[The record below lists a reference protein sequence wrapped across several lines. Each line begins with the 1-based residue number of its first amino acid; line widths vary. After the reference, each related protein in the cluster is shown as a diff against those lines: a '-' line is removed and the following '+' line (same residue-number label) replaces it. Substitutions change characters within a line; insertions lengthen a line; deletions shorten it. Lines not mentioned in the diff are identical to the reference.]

1 MEKQFLRE
9 VHQHILDELRVNTKT
24 DTTFVLTS
32 ILINVSILITNAII
46 ADNAS
51 WNDSGTDFIVM
62 GLFFLLLIVVN
73 LVAEVGLIRG
83 RQTRSKLLEGLIRM
97 YDDNDVG
104 EYYDRTILQAYRT
117 RYTLF
122 MIVVLVTGLLA
133 LVIPIVLI

>member
-1 MEKQFLRE
+1 MEKRLLTE
-9 VHQHILDELRVNTKT
+9 VHQHILDELKVNTKT

-46 ADNAS
+46 ADSAS
-51 WNDSGTDFIVM
+51 WKENGREFIVM
-62 GLFFLLLIVVN
+62 GLFVILLIVVN
-73 LVAEVGLIRG
+73 LAAEVGLIRG

-104 EYYDRTILQAYRT
+104 DYYDRTVLRAYST

-122 MIVVLVTGLLA
+122 MTVVLVTGLLA
-133 LVIPIVLI
+133 LVIPIILI

>member
-1 MEKQFLRE
+1 MEKPFLSE
-9 VHQHILDELRVNTKT
+9 VHQHILDELRLNTRT

-46 ADNAS
+46 ADSAS
-51 WNDSGTDFIVM
+51 WNGDGQAFIVM
-62 GLFFLLLIVVN
+62 GLFVLLLIVVN

-104 EYYDRTILQAYRT
+104 EYYDRSVLRAYRT

-122 MIVVLVTGLLA
+122 MTVVLVTGLLA
-133 LVIPIVLI
+133 LVIPIVLL